1 MSRHTFH
8 DLNTVVDELHALVDD
23 WAQAGAF
30 EPDVD
35 ADGMEVLRLVL
46 HEWVANLV
54 QHAVFPGAVEIA
66 LDVER
71 EPGGAMCTLED
82 SSAGFDFLAQLDQQR
97 SVLDGPGP
105 SERGRGLL
113 MLVTCTEDLGFVAAS
128 GGTRQRITFHVRP
141 PVPAH
146 TVLSGLF
153 RPDDLLG
160 DDVPGDALP
169 DAGDA
174 PLAPSAGAG
183 ALPIAGLPPR
193 SSRGD
198 GAPPHPA
205 APPSR

>member
-1 MSRHTFH
+1 MPRHTFY
-8 DLNTVVDELHALVDD
+8 DLTTVVDELHALVDG
-23 WAQAGAF
+23 WAEAGTF

-35 ADGMEVLRLVL
+35 AEGMEVLRLVL

-54 QHAVFPGAVEIA
+54 QHAVFPGAVEIT

-71 EPGGAMCTLED
+71 EPGGALCVLED
-82 SSAGFDFLAQLDQQR
+82 SSAGFDLLAQLDQQR
-97 SVLDGPGP
+97 SLLNGPGP

-113 MLVTCTEDLGFVAAS
+113 MLVTCTEDLAFAAPID
-128 GGTRQRITFHVRP
+128 GARQRVAFRVRP
-141 PVPAH
+141 PVPEQ

-160 DDVPGDALP
+160 DDLP
-169 DAGDA
+169 DAGAATD
-174 PLAPSAGAG
+174 
-183 ALPIAGLPPR
+183 LPPR
-193 SSRGD
+193 HGFDALPYPDLSASPSRGD